1 MLFYKTNNNYYIDDV
16 FFPRLFADYYFVSK
30 ITETHPQMILLS
42 PKVEYKFADFFA
54 MVTSLLFEVNYN

>member
-1 MLFYKTNNNYYIDDV
+1 MM
-16 FFPRLFADYYFVSK
+16 FFFLACLQIIMFVSK
-30 ITETHPQMILLS
+30 IAETLPQMILLS